1 MLNCRFYRVL
11 YSTGLRFAVTLV
23 VRAGHASA
31 DVSAMAS
38 LVSEQFQR
46 ATVDFYSALG
56 EGELGIAAQV
66 GAAMRAMV
74 CDRVLDSVEDEM
86 ARDCLAKLGKAGQVA
101 VDAAAKYR
109 PGVDL
114 ATISH
119 AAVACALAGPPF
131 DAHAAAKFSA
141 VATAIVD
148 ATGQACAADL
158 TNHASASAHMQPGQP
173 GGPDEI
179 QTADMRVALSWPSV
193 CSLVPY
199 LS

>member
-86 ARDCLAKLGKAGQVA
+86 ARDCLAVQPFIHRGWQTNKPV
-101 VDAAAKYR
+101 
-109 PGVDL
+109 L
-114 ATISH
+114 ATGRRTRGDRP
-119 AAVACALAGPPF
+119 L
-131 DAHAAAKFSA
+131 
-141 VATAIVD
+141 D
-148 ATGQACAADL
+148 AT
-158 TNHASASAHMQPGQP
+158 
-173 GGPDEI
+173 
-179 QTADMRVALSWPSV
+179 
-193 CSLVPY
+193 
-199 LS
+199 